1 MNGMSERCYAS
12 RMHAVAPPQVFG
24 APARRMSRAEYDR
37 MVQLGFF
44 ERERVELIHGM
55 VVRMAPI
62 GPPHSEVVTRL
73 TEQFVQALGGR
84 ARVRTQLPL
93 VAWDESEP
101 EPDVAVVAPRS
112 YADAHPDEAFLVVEV
127 AESSLD
133 YDRETKAP
141 LYAASRVAEYW
152 IVDVAGKAIE
162 VYTKPEAGRFT
173 SVQRFG
179 LGDVVHVGAFP
190 DVSVAVR
197 DLLE

>member
-1 MNGMSERCYAS
+1 
-12 RMHAVAPPQVFG
+12 MHAVAPPQVFG
-24 APARRMSRAEYDR
+24 ARARRMSRAEYDR
-37 MVQLGFF
+37 LVELGFF

-55 VVRMAPI
+55 VVSMAPI

-73 TEQFVQALGGR
+73 TERFIPALGHR
-84 ARVRTQLPL
+84 ARVRIQLPL
-93 VAWDESEP
+93 IAWDDSEP

-112 YADAHPDEAFLVVEV
+112 YASAHPEEAFLVVEV

-162 VYTKPEAGRFT
+162 VYAQPENGRFT

-179 LGDVVHVGAFP
+179 LGDVLHVGAFP
-190 DVSVAVR
+190 DVSLAVR
-197 DLLE
+197 DLVE